1 MCSECLGYSRVTI
14 SESLL
19 KASAQLWLT
28 VLDWLLKNGHF
39 SLTCCV
45 VQYTVS
51 DSLAV
56 ACIEIIENSTF
67 QTSLCFLWYILQF
80 LDLSLGSHLL
90 LTVCLQGIP
99 LAPALQTH
107 IFQPEEAE
115 YVKPSFAVYGNMGLL

>member
-1 MCSECLGYSRVTI
+1 MFRLFWSHDFRKPFKSLYPIVTYFVG
-14 SESLL
+14 
-19 KASAQLWLT
+19 LT
-28 VLDWLLKNGHF
+28 AKKWFVHF

-67 QTSLCFLWYILQF
+67 QTRLCFLWYILQF

-99 LAPALQTH
+99 LAPALQTR

-115 YVKPSFAVYGNMGLL
+115 YVKPSCAIYGNMGLL